1 MILDMGKYI
10 WPRQLGEATI
20 WYLEILSGKRKL
32 SIDALIAEQ
41 IRDNTTF
48 RHNRDKARRRIVY
61 LVNTGLVKKSG
72 RYQNAVYE
80 LTDKGLERLEQLS
93 MQKLRA
99 RVDSWDRKW
108 RLVLFDIPESA
119 RLARDQIRRLLKE
132 LGFQQLQLS
141 VWVHPLPCL
150 EYFKEIQRAYGIA
163 DHLFIVQS
171 SEVNIPRSI
180 VAHFQRQYP
189 KLHIK

>member
-1 MILDMGKYI
+1 MGKYI